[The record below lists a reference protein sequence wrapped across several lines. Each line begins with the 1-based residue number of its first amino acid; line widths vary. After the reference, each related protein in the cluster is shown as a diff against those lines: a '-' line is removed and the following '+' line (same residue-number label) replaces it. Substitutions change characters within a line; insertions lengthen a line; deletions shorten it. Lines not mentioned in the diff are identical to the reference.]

1 MFLYIIRRATL
12 ADFETIL
19 RLNHALFESDYAHD
33 DALNLNWPMSEEAAE
48 YYRTKLSKPENVAFV
63 AEDSKK
69 NILGY
74 VIGSSTNKFRYRS
87 VKTGELEN
95 MYVVFEARRKGVGKA
110 LIEAL
115 KHWMKEKGVDRVYVS
130 TYGKN
135 ENAIHFYQACGF
147 DLWEIGMEL
156 PL

>member
-1 MFLYIIRRATL
+1 MNFTIRRATL
-12 ADFETIL
+12 VDFETIL
-19 RLNHALFESDYAHD
+19 RLNHALFEADHAHD
-33 DALNLNWPMSEEAAE
+33 EALNLNWPLSNEAAE

-95 MYVVFEARRKGVGKA
+95 MYVVSEARRKGVGKA

-115 KHWMKEKGVDRVYVS
+115 KHWLKETGVDRVYVS
-130 TYGKN
+130 AYGKN
-135 ENAIHFYQACGF
+135 EHAIHFYDAMGF
-147 DLWEIGMEL
+147 TLWEVGMEMKV
-156 PL
+156 